1 MKKAILFLTALA
13 VSFAGISQQAAALIH
28 QADSLYLAKDYKRS
42 NEIYQMAWKAGMKD
56 AGNLYNA
63 ACAAAL
69 ASDSEGAFRFLNLS
83 LKAGWFNISHVK
95 QDADLVSL
103 KKDARWEPFLA
114 KMQKKVDSVE
124 VNYDK
129 PLRVELI
136 KIFEDDQVIRHQYVN
151 ASRKLGYK
159 NPTVDSLAKIMI
171 NQDSINLIKITHILD
186 TKGWVGSDKV
196 GSQANQ
202 TLFLVIQHSPL
213 KTQEKYLPMMREAV
227 KKGNA
232 SANNLALLE
241 DRVALGQGKKQVY
254 GSQIYRDEKTNRF
267 YVAPLIDPDNVD
279 KRRAEVGLEPI
290 AGYVTNWDIH
300 WNVEEY
306 KKQLP
311 ELEALS
317 KKIRK

>member
-1 MKKAILFLTALA
+1 MKAILFLCALF
-13 VSFAGISQQAAALIH
+13 VSVVAMSQSAATLAD
-28 QADSLYLAKDYKRS
+28 QADSLYQAKDYKKS
-42 NEIYQMAWKAGMKD
+42 NEMYLKAWKAGMKG

-69 ASDSEGAFRFLNLS
+69 AADSESAFRFLNLS
-83 LKAGWFNISHVK
+83 LKAGWLNISHVK

-103 KKDARWEPFLA
+103 KKDARWESYLV
-114 KMQKKVDSVE
+114 KLQKKADSVE
-124 VNYDK
+124 ANYDK
-129 PLRVELI
+129 PLRAELI
-136 KIFEDDQVIRHQYVN
+136 KIFEDDQSIRHRYVD
-151 ASRKLGYK
+151 ATKKLGYK
-159 NPTVDSLAKIMI
+159 NPTVDSLVKIMI
-171 NQDSINLIKITHILD
+171 YQDSLNLLKITHILD

-196 GSQANQ
+196 GGQANQ

-267 YVAPLIDPDNVD
+267 YVAPLLDPDNVD
-279 KRRAEVGLEPI
+279 KRRAEAGLGPI
-290 AGYVTNWDIH
+290 AGYVKNWDIH

-306 KKQLP
+306 KKELP
-311 ELEALS
+311 RLEELS
-317 KKIRK
+317 RQGKK

>member
-1 MKKAILFLTALA
+1 MKTILFLCALT
-13 VSFAGISQQAAALIH
+13 ISILAIGQPAATLIN
-28 QADSLYLAKDYKRS
+28 QADSLYLAKDYKQS
-42 NEIYQMAWKAGMKD
+42 NKIYQKAWKAGMKD

-69 ASDSEGAFRFLNLS
+69 ASDVEGAFRFLNLS
-83 LKAGWFNISHVK
+83 MKAGWFNISHVK

-103 KKDARWEPFLA
+103 KKDARWEPLLA
-114 KMQKKVDSVE
+114 KMQKKADSAE

-129 PLRVELI
+129 PLRAELI
-136 KIFEDDQVIRHQYVN
+136 KIFEDDQAIRHQYVD
-151 ASRKLGYK
+151 ATKKLGYK
-159 NPTVDSLAKIMI
+159 NPTVDSLVKIMI
-171 NQDSINLIKITHILD
+171 YQDSINLLKITHILD

-196 GSQANQ
+196 GGQANQ

-232 SANNLALLE
+232 SANSLAMLE

-254 GSQIYRDEKTNRF
+254 GSQIYRDEKTNLF

-279 KRRAEVGLEPI
+279 KRRAEVGLGPI
-290 AGYVTNWDIH
+290 AGYVKNWDIQ

-311 ELEALS
+311 ALEALS
-317 KKIRK
+317 KRIKN